1 MNEFNTRADKE
12 MQMVTDLLPKT
23 ATLGSLR
30 LRMTIEAK
38 DGWSAF
44 DFREIWAYRDL
55 LWVLIER
62 EIKLRYKQT
71 ALGVIWVILQP
82 LIAALIFAV
91 ILGRFANLPSDKFPY
106 LVFVFSGLVAWTY
119 FTSAVQRGSNS
130 LIANSQLITKV
141 YFPRLLIPLANT
153 MAAFVDLLVMLAIMV
168 ILMFAYRIRPGL
180 QLLTLPMFLFLLILT
195 ATGVTLW
202 LAALSVRYRDFAY
215 ALPFLLQVW
224 MYASPIIYPASVVP
238 ERWKL
243 VYGLNPAVG
252 LIEGFR
258 WSLLGRGTI
267 TMQTLFLTGVIS
279 LSVAISGAL
288 FFRRVERSFA
298 DVI

>member
-1 MNEFNTRADKE
+1 MAGSDTKASKE
-12 MQMVTDLLPKT
+12 VRMVSDLLPKT
-23 ATLGSLR
+23 ATFGSSR
-30 LRMTIEAK
+30 AKMTIEAK
-38 DGWSAF
+38 SGWAAF
-44 DFREIWAYRDL
+44 DFREIWEYRDL
-55 LWVLIER
+55 LWVLVER

-91 ILGRFANLPSDKFPY
+91 ILGRFAKLPSDDFPY
-106 LVFVFSGLVAWTY
+106 LLFVFSGLVAWSY
-119 FTSAVQRGSNS
+119 FAGAVQRGSNS

-153 MAAFVDLLVMLAIMV
+153 MAAFVDFLVMLGIML
-168 ILMFAYRIRPGL
+168 ILMLAYRITPTL
-180 QLLTLPMFLFLLILT
+180 QLLTLPIFLFLLILT

-202 LAALSVRYRDFAY
+202 LAALSVRYRDFTY
-215 ALPFLLQVW
+215 AVPFLLQVW
-224 MYASPIIYPASVVP
+224 MYSSPIIYPASVVP

-258 WSLLGRGTI
+258 WSLLGKGTI
-267 TMQTLFLTGVIS
+267 TMETFFLTGAIS
-279 LSVAISGAL
+279 LAVAIGGTL
-288 FFRRVERSFA
+288 FFRGVERSFA